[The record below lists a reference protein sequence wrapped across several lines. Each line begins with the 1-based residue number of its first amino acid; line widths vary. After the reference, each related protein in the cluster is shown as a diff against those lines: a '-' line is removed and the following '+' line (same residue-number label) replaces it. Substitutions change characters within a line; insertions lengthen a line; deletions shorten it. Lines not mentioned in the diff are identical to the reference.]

1 MKDKKTI
8 ESLSSAHIGDALP
21 DAIERAIE
29 SYRVFMRQDNSD
41 TPKMFG
47 DHHNACKAAIA
58 HIELLLKLA
67 RWVDLSNQ
75 ADDQD
80 RVNGL
85 LKDAENELNKTR
97 EKG

>member
-1 MKDKKTI
+1 
-8 ESLSSAHIGDALP
+8 
-21 DAIERAIE
+21 
-29 SYRVFMRQDNSD
+29 
-41 TPKMFG
+41 
-47 DHHNACKAAIA
+47 
-58 HIELLLKLA
+58 LA

-85 LKDAENELNKTR
+85 LKDAEKELNKTR